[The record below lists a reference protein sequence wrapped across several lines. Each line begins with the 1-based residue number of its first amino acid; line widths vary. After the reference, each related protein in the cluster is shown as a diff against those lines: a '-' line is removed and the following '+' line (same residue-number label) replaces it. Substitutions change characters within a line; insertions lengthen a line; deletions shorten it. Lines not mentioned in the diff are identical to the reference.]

1 MYLDIGRDYGDDCDD
16 KYYYEWRDDEKH
28 VLIR

>member
-1 MYLDIGRDYGDDCDD
+1 MYLDIGRDYDDDCDD
-16 KYYYEWRDDEKH
+16 KYYYEWRDDEKN